1 MFKFQWTASWHVGAA
16 AENVVK
22 IAPKIRPKRAIKA
35 EILGSFFG
43 GLDAFGQVFWSLYL
57 KIRPQ
62 TRNKI
67 IFGIHF
73 RTFRVPGQKK

>member
-16 AENVVK
+16 AKNVVK

-43 GLDAFGQVFWSLYL
+43 GLDAFAQVFWSLYL

-62 TRNKI
+62 TRNNI

-73 RTFRVPGQKK
+73 CTFRVPGPKK